1 MIIIRVYTSP
11 TMNRLTKAFADDDHD
26 HEGSGYGYGDG
37 DGEDNHGG
45 EGHEEEGS
53 GDHGEEG
60 SGELEAAGESLQLQ
74 KHTTLCITILP
85 LQDGVYYENGNVDL
99 QIFFWLLT
107 MTDPPF

>member
-11 TMNRLTKAFADDDHD
+11 TMNRLTKTFADDDHD

-60 SGELEAAGESLQLQ
+60 SGELEAAGESLQQPQQLQ
-74 KHTTLCITILP
+74 QPGTTR
-85 LQDGVYYENGNVDL
+85 
-99 QIFFWLLT
+99 LT
-107 MTDPPF
+107 HCWCRT